1 MNHIKLTNIS
11 KIYSINDQPFYAVNN
26 ISLQINTTQNTI
38 IIGKSGCGKSTLL
51 NMINGLTSISEGEIL
66 FPKNFK
72 TATVFQESRLLP
84 WLTIEQNATFWAPH
98 TDPTSLLKELELF
111 DFKKLYPHEISGGMA
126 QKTALIRALLYEA
139 DFLLLDEPFASLD
152 YFTRLYMQKKLIDL
166 TSKQKLGMIFITHNV
181 DKAVLLGDTIIILE
195 KGAIKTILVNKLP
208 LTERVNSVASNE
220 FKNEIISI
228 INE

>member
-1 MNHIKLTNIS
+1 MNHIKLSNIS
-11 KIYSINDQPFYAVNN
+11 KIYSINDQPFYAVND

-66 FPKNFK
+66 FPENFK

-84 WLTIEQNATFWAPH
+84 WLTVEQNATFWAPH
-98 TDPTSLLKELELF
+98 ADPSFLLKELELF

-152 YFTRLYMQKKLIDL
+152 YFTRLYMQNKLLTL

-208 LTERVNSVASNE
+208 LSERVNSVASNE